1 MAHPNLRLQTSNCS
15 LLLVYLPRKDERLS
29 WPGWLV
35 IMCAIVCVCVQA
47 VEYFV
52 EWALSP
58 TNAVFLR
65 VQTGVYDPSL
75 VGDKSKWFSHLLA
88 NNLFAVYDESS
99 TLAAALDM
107 QASSAPADNYTGMFH
122 IKNRDVTEPAK
133 RWMRIL

>member
-1 MAHPNLRLQTSNCS
+1 
-15 LLLVYLPRKDERLS
+15 
-29 WPGWLV
+29 
-35 IMCAIVCVCVQA
+35 MCGQA

-88 NNLFAVYDESS
+88 HKLFEVYDATS
-99 TLAAALDM
+99 TLAAALDVH
-107 QASSAPADNYTGMFH
+107 ASDRPAAEE
-122 IKNRDVTEPAK
+122 NRSGQCSFGLLF
-133 RWMRIL
+133 RH

>member
-1 MAHPNLRLQTSNCS
+1 
-15 LLLVYLPRKDERLS
+15 
-29 WPGWLV
+29 
-35 IMCAIVCVCVQA
+35 VQA

-88 NNLFAVYDESS
+88 HKLFQVYDETS
-99 TLAAALDM
+99 TLAAALETHTTTR
-107 QASSAPADNYTGMFH
+107 PTADDSRTGKSH
-122 IKNRDVTEPAK
+122 AG
-133 RWMRIL
+133 

>member
-1 MAHPNLRLQTSNCS
+1 M
-15 LLLVYLPRKDERLS
+15 
-29 WPGWLV
+29 
-35 IMCAIVCVCVQA
+35 QA

-88 NNLFAVYDESS
+88 HKLFQVYDESS
-99 TLAAALDM
+99 TLAAALEVPT
-107 QASSAPADNYTGMFH
+107 STRPTADDSRTGQG
-122 IKNRDVTEPAK
+122 RDVLSIIATG
-133 RWMRIL
+133 I

>member
-1 MAHPNLRLQTSNCS
+1 MVN
-15 LLLVYLPRKDERLS
+15 VD
-29 WPGWLV
+29 
-35 IMCAIVCVCVQA
+35 MQA

-88 NNLFAVYDESS
+88 HKLFQVYDESS
-99 TLAAALDM
+99 TLAAALEVQMTARLTVD
-107 QASSAPADNYTGMFH
+107 DNRTG
-122 IKNRDVTEPAK
+122 
-133 RWMRIL
+133 LY

>member
-1 MAHPNLRLQTSNCS
+1 
-15 LLLVYLPRKDERLS
+15 
-29 WPGWLV
+29 
-35 IMCAIVCVCVQA
+35 VQA

-88 NNLFAVYDESS
+88 HKLFQVYDETSS
-99 TLAAALDM
+99 LAAALETQTSAGPAADDNRTG
-107 QASSAPADNYTGMFH
+107 QCSLVVTITILLIFRSTPKSSELQPLPN
-122 IKNRDVTEPAK
+122 
-133 RWMRIL
+133 